1 MSKSKNPSTSSGLK
15 MTREKETFKLESFVN
30 VESTDVKCY
39 AKCSVNYERLTYKV
53 QPIITLVHNW
63 DKDVRDTFND
73 LTAEGVSECKR
84 RLEQHREEAGIG
96 TQGDLFEQDGES
108 EGQDGEGARATG

>member
-1 MSKSKNPSTSSGLK
+1 MSKSKSASTSTGLK

-53 QPIITLVHNW
+53 QPIITLVHDWN
-63 DKDVRDTFND
+63 DDVKETFND
-73 LTAEGVSECKR
+73 LTAEGVAECKR
-84 RLEQHREEAGIG
+84 RLQQHREEAGIG
-96 TQGDLFEQDGES
+96 TQADLFEG
-108 EGQDGEGARATG
+108 GGEGTRATG